1 MHEQLGQIMT
11 TRYKKTKIQLPLLR
25 CQERKHDAT
34 HDSCTGHHQGRGQTT
49 WASNPVQ
56 STHLPLHSLTPCKKP
71 GHTPWRV
78 SKCTCFLFSS
88 PCAAAQVPVK
98 PCLDVSSDLLSVS
111 TEERAQG
118 LRWVIHFS
126 TVCGRGVEAIWCPLL
141 GEWADRMEWV
151 PNQEYQQHWRVT
163 NWMYSWLDPKTA
175 PSEEKEAS
183 IQCTTYFTR
192 HKGQKILSKHNSL
205 AGCEVGTG
213 MWVRSWG

>member
-49 WASNPVQ
+49 WASSPVQ

-88 PCAAAQVPVK
+88 PRAAAQVPLK

-118 LRWVIHFS
+118 LRWVIRCNTVAGELRQSGVHCWESGQIEWSGCPPES
-126 TVCGRGVEAIWCPLL
+126 TSSTE
-141 GEWADRMEWV
+141 E
-151 PNQEYQQHWRVT
+151 QQT
-163 NWMYSWLDPKTA
+163 
-175 PSEEKEAS
+175 
-183 IQCTTYFTR
+183 
-192 HKGQKILSKHNSL
+192 
-205 AGCEVGTG
+205 GCIHG
-213 MWVRSWG
+213 